1 MCISV
6 ADLLC
11 EGICNSLRE
20 VSQIHPRIYRH
31 MERHVSINT
40 GDVRRQNSRKPW
52 MMIDG
57 TEPEDPT
64 HLIFTLPPPFLPD
77 PPAMSC
83 KSGSG
88 LWDKEE
94 AHYSLRG
101 DKIPW
106 RISRIGRC
114 NPLYSTRSHSYIL
127 QVSFARTTSSF
138 YCEAPQLW
146 NELLIEVVSSTSF
159 TPLIKESMYVSL
171 RWIIHTPPCYVSL
184 LAFVLGAWAH
194 LLPMYLTSCTW
205 TIIEKNN

>member
-11 EGICNSLRE
+11 EGMCNSLRE

-88 LWDKEE
+88 L
-94 AHYSLRG
+94 
-101 DKIPW
+101 
-106 RISRIGRC
+106 
-114 NPLYSTRSHSYIL
+114 
-127 QVSFARTTSSF
+127 
-138 YCEAPQLW
+138 
-146 NELLIEVVSSTSF
+146 
-159 TPLIKESMYVSL
+159 
-171 RWIIHTPPCYVSL
+171 
-184 LAFVLGAWAH
+184 
-194 LLPMYLTSCTW
+194 
-205 TIIEKNN
+205 